1 MSGAR
6 GAAPF
11 TYGRVLIR
19 ETKMSGGK
27 DNELETE
34 REMQGLWLLIRGQ
47 EINERL

>member
-1 MSGAR
+1 MSGDR

-19 ETKMSGGK
+19 EIKMSGGK